1 MVLEINRPLSL
12 FVWALFIFTTI
23 VIALTIHSQDLDDY
37 GKEGLINITLF
48 CIAAVSTSSCH

>member
-37 GKEGLINITLF
+37 GNNSPQE
-48 CIAAVSTSSCH
+48 